1 MFVINLRK
9 VMEILL
15 FVWVNI
21 VQKVIK
27 MLYWIGLMKV
37 EGSGLILILQNRE
50 SHINLSIWAS

>member
-37 EGSGLILILQNRE
+37 EGSGLIPILQNRE